1 MTPHEQYTEL
11 AKTAPPLAI
20 SGVTIF
26 GIQVSE
32 WVLILTLVYTVIQI
46 GLALRRCCFNRR
58 IGDKDPACAEDCPVA
73 KRRKAGND

>member
-1 MTPHEQYTEL
+1 MTPHEQYADM
-11 AKTAPPLAI
+11 AKIAPPIAI

-32 WVLILTLVYTVIQI
+32 WLLILTVLYTLLQI
-46 GLALRRCCFNRR
+46 ILTLRRFCIARR
-58 IGDKDPACAEDCPVA
+58 FGDKDPACAEDCPVA